1 MRETFATLAGYLK
14 RLLSAW
20 VVEIVLESPTFK
32 ALAAAA
38 GPLAPVVTAGATALL
53 TTGMNALLNP
63 IINTLLSFPTGA
75 RFDEPTLAVIGDGN
89 RLGGENREW
98 LFRDEQLHQVLDWV
112 LGRYEQRMAEGFA
125 RLENAIASTQ
135 IKGVV
140 RGSVI
145 YCLSVSV
152 PVRMKCA
159 A

>member
-38 GPLAPVVTAGATALL
+38 GPLAPVVTAGAT
-53 TTGMNALLNP
+53 ALLNP